1 MLEITNQQHYER
13 VRAFAEKKGL
23 LEQFE
28 EQVAYLRKYADPEE
42 KGLMKVLLGYDFAP
56 ASFSLVWQRRTEKG
70 EYEFFMNGA
79 LIYHA
84 DQQGWHQEEGKHV
97 DPLAIVVGEE
107 KPWMIHT

>member
-1 MLEITNQQHYER
+1 MLEITNQPYYER

-23 LEQFE
+23 LEQLE
-28 EQVAYLRKYADPEE
+28 EQLEYLRKFADPEE
-42 KGLMKVLLGYDFAP
+42 KGLMKVLLGVDFAP
-56 ASFSLVWQRRTEKG
+56 ASFTITWQRRTKTG

-84 DQQGWHQEEGKHV
+84 DQGGWSQDGGHV
-97 DPLAIVVGEE
+97 DPLSIVVGEE

>member
-1 MLEITNQQHYER
+1 MLEITNQPYYER

-42 KGLMKVLLGYDFAP
+42 KGLWKVVMSTDFAP
-56 ASFSLVWQRRTEKG
+56 ASFSLAWFQRQTDG
-70 EYEFFMNGA
+70 SYEFMMNGA
-79 LIYHA
+79 LVYHA